1 MCATWRQATWRSSSA
16 AAAARATTSARA
28 RDARSRKWLP
38 SCARTPGWR
47 CGSRATRR
55 SGARS
60 TSRAWSGATPGPRV
74 TRAGSRTSRGP
85 TRSPPS
91 SRTGA
96 RAWRPGGN
104 EPVRACLPLKGCA
117 GMLFR
122 WTMEFQHRTLEQLL
136 LEQGRIGPDDLRKV
150 KRLQQER
157 GERLERLLL
166 DLGFI
171 SEEDLLPLLA
181 TYLGVE
187 TVPRREFPAVPVPL
201 GNLNVKFLK
210 HAKVMPLAQTN
221 GAMCVAMADPADYYT
236 IQALQIAT
244 GFAVEP
250 RLARERDIL
259 EGLDAAYGN
268 GGGGEA
274 GATSESADADIEYLS
289 DDEEDVNHLRD
300 LASEAPVI
308 RLVNLLINRAVEQR
322 SSDIHIEPFENELK
336 VRYRI
341 DGVLHDVETP
351 ARRLQAAIVSRIKI
365 MAKLN
370 IAERRLPQDGRIKL
384 RLMGKEVDL
393 RVSTLP
399 TLYGESVVLRI
410 LDRSSIVVN
419 LDALGFPE
427 DTLGQFNRLIT
438 KPYGMILVTGPTG
451 SGKTT
456 TLYGALDKINSPDKK
471 IITIEDP
478 VEYQLFGVNQIH
490 VKSQIGLTFA
500 NGLRSIVRQ
509 DPDVI
514 MVGEI
519 RDFET
524 AEIAI
529 QAALTGHLVFSTLHT
544 NDAAG
549 AVSRLLEM
557 GVEDYLLAS
566 SLLGVLAQRL
576 VRKACEKC
584 RRPAEITPAV
594 QRELG
599 GDGAPVQVYEG
610 TGCEDCAHTG
620 YRGRSGIFELLQ
632 VNEVIRPLILK
643 RSSAD
648 IIKDAG
654 VQQGMRTLREDGWL
668 KVRN

>member
-1 MCATWRQATWRSSSA
+1 M
-16 AAAARATTSARA
+16 
-28 RDARSRKWLP
+28 DL
-38 SCARTPGWR
+38 
-47 CGSRATRR
+47 
-55 SGARS
+55 
-60 TSRAWSGATPGPRV
+60 
-74 TRAGSRTSRGP
+74 
-85 TRSPPS
+85 
-91 SRTGA
+91 
-96 RAWRPGGN
+96 
-104 EPVRACLPLKGCA
+104 
-117 GMLFR
+117 
-122 WTMEFQHRTLEQLL
+122 QHRTLEQILI
-136 LEQGRIGPDDLRKV
+136 EQGRIGHDDLRKV

-181 TYLGVE
+181 AYLGVE
-187 TVPRREFPAVPVPL
+187 PIHRKDFPTAPVPL
-201 GNLNVKFLK
+201 GNLSLKFLR
-210 HAKVMPLAQTN
+210 HAKALPLAQQN
-221 GAMCVAMADPADYYT
+221 GALAVAMADPADYYA
-236 IQALQIAT
+236 IQSLQLAT
-244 GFAVEP
+244 GLSIEP
-250 RLARERDIL
+250 RLARERDVL
-259 EGLDAAYGN
+259 EALEAMY
-268 GGGGEA
+268 GGGAAAPGPSTEP
-274 GATSESADADIEYLS
+274 DAELEYFS

-308 RLVNLLINRAVEQR
+308 RLVNLLITRAVEQR
-322 SSDIHIEPFENELK
+322 ASDIHIEPFENELK

-384 RLMGKEVDL
+384 RLMGREIDL

-419 LDALGFPE
+419 LESLGFPE
-427 DTLGQFNRLIT
+427 DTLGDFERLIT

-490 VKSQIGLTFA
+490 VKPAIGLTFA

-519 RDFET
+519 RDGET

-576 VRKACEKC
+576 VRRVCQKC
-584 RRPAEITPAV
+584 RQPTELPIEALREI
-594 QRELG
+594 G
-599 GDGAPVQVYEG
+599 GMNGDAQVCEG
-610 TGCEDCAHTG
+610 RGCEECANTG
-620 YRGRSGIFELLQ
+620 YRGRAGIFELLQ
-632 VNEVIRPLILK
+632 VSDAVRQLILK

-648 IIKDAG
+648 AIRDAG
-654 VQQGMRTLREDGWL
+654 VQQGMRTLREDGWM
-668 KVRN
+668 KVRGGLTTVAEVVRVTQEEV

>member
-1 MCATWRQATWRSSSA
+1 
-16 AAAARATTSARA
+16 
-28 RDARSRKWLP
+28 
-38 SCARTPGWR
+38 
-47 CGSRATRR
+47 
-55 SGARS
+55 
-60 TSRAWSGATPGPRV
+60 
-74 TRAGSRTSRGP
+74 
-85 TRSPPS
+85 
-91 SRTGA
+91 
-96 RAWRPGGN
+96 
-104 EPVRACLPLKGCA
+104 
-117 GMLFR
+117 
-122 WTMEFQHRTLEQLL
+122 MELQHRTLEQLL
-136 LEQGRIGPDDLRKV
+136 LEQGRIGADDLRKI

-187 TVPRREFPAVPVPL
+187 AVHRRDFPQVPVPL
-201 GNLNVKFLK
+201 GSLNLKFLK
-210 HAKVMPLAQTN
+210 HAKVLPLAQSN
-221 GAMCVAMADPADYYT
+221 GTLTVAMADPADYYT
-236 IQALQIAT
+236 IQGLQLAT
-244 GFAVEP
+244 GLAIDP
-250 RLARERDIL
+250 RIARERDVL
-259 EGLDAAYGN
+259 EGLEAAYGAGTATEN
-268 GGGGEA
+268 GA
-274 GATSESADADIEYLS
+274 GADPGDAEFEYFSE
-289 DDEEDVNHLRD
+289 DEEDVNHLRD

-308 RLVNLLINRAVEQR
+308 RFVNLLITRAVEQR
-322 SSDIHIEPFENELK
+322 ASDIHIEPFENELK

-341 DGVLHDVETP
+341 DGVLHDVEAP

-384 RLMGKEVDL
+384 RLMGREIDM

-410 LDRSSIVVN
+410 LDRSSIVVT
-419 LDALGFPE
+419 LETLGFPE
-427 DTLGQFNRLIT
+427 DTLKQFEKLIT

-490 VKSQIGLTFA
+490 VKPQIGLTFA

-519 RDFET
+519 RDAET

-576 VRKACEKC
+576 VRRVCSKC
-584 RRPAEITPAV
+584 RQPAELAV
-594 QRELG
+594 DAMREIAGPDG
-599 GDGAPVQVYEG
+599 GEVRVFEG
-610 TGCEDCAHTG
+610 RGCEDCSQTG
-620 YRGRSGIFELLQ
+620 YRGRAGIFELLPVGDVTRQ
-632 VNEVIRPLILK
+632 LILK

-648 IIKDAG
+648 VIKDAA
-654 VQQGMRTLREDGWL
+654 VKLGMRTLREDGWQ
-668 KVRN
+668 KVRSGMTTVAEVVRVTQEEV

>member
-1 MCATWRQATWRSSSA
+1 M
-16 AAAARATTSARA
+16 
-28 RDARSRKWLP
+28 
-38 SCARTPGWR
+38 
-47 CGSRATRR
+47 
-55 SGARS
+55 
-60 TSRAWSGATPGPRV
+60 
-74 TRAGSRTSRGP
+74 
-85 TRSPPS
+85 
-91 SRTGA
+91 
-96 RAWRPGGN
+96 
-104 EPVRACLPLKGCA
+104 EP
-117 GMLFR
+117 
-122 WTMEFQHRTLEQLL
+122 MEEFTHRTLEQLL
-136 LEQGRIGPDDLRKV
+136 IEQGRITQDDLRKV
-150 KRLQQER
+150 RRLQQER

-171 SEEDLLPLLA
+171 SEEDLLPLLS
-181 TYLGVE
+181 TYLGIE
-187 TVPRREFPAVPVPL
+187 TIHRRDFPTAPLPL
-201 GNLNVKFLK
+201 GNLNLKFLK
-210 HAKVMPLAQTN
+210 HAKVLPLAQTN
-221 GAMCVAMADPADYYT
+221 GTLTVAMSDPADYYT
-236 IQALQIAT
+236 IQGLELATGLQI
-244 GFAVEP
+244 EP
-250 RLARERDIL
+250 RLARERDVL
-259 EGLDAAYGN
+259 EALETIYGGGDAAG
-268 GGGGEA
+268 
-274 GATSESADADIEYLS
+274 GATAETADTELEIFS

-308 RLVNLLINRAVEQR
+308 RFVNLLISRAVEQR
-322 SSDIHIEPFENELK
+322 ASDIHIEPFENELK

-341 DGVLHDVETP
+341 DGVLHDVEAP
-351 ARRLQAAIVSRIKI
+351 ARRLQAAIVSRVKI
-365 MAKLN
+365 MSKLN

-384 RLMGKEVDL
+384 RLMGREIDL

-410 LDRSSIVVN
+410 LDRSSIVVT
-419 LDALGFPE
+419 LGSLGFPE
-427 DTLGQFNRLIT
+427 DTLALFDRLIT

-490 VKSQIGLTFA
+490 VKPQIGLTFA

-519 RDFET
+519 RDAET

-576 VRKACEKC
+576 VRKVCEKC
-584 RRPAEITPAV
+584 RRSAEITPTV

-599 GDGAPVQVYEG
+599 GDGGPVQVYEG
-610 TGCEDCAHTG
+610 TGCEDCSQTG
-620 YRGRSGIFELLQ
+620 YRGRSGIFELLLM
-632 VNEVIRPLILK
+632 NDVIRPLILK

-648 IIKDAG
+648 MLKDAA
-654 VQQGMRTLREDGWL
+654 VQQGMRTLREDGWH
-668 KVRN
+668 KVRTPCALRSRPSRACRGPAS

>member
-1 MCATWRQATWRSSSA
+1 
-16 AAAARATTSARA
+16 
-28 RDARSRKWLP
+28 
-38 SCARTPGWR
+38 
-47 CGSRATRR
+47 
-55 SGARS
+55 
-60 TSRAWSGATPGPRV
+60 
-74 TRAGSRTSRGP
+74 
-85 TRSPPS
+85 
-91 SRTGA
+91 
-96 RAWRPGGN
+96 
-104 EPVRACLPLKGCA
+104 
-117 GMLFR
+117 
-122 WTMEFQHRTLEQLL
+122 MELQHRTLEQLL
-136 LEQGRIGPDDLRKV
+136 VEQGRIGADDLRKV

-171 SEEDLLPLLA
+171 SEEDLLPLLS
-181 TYLGVE
+181 TYLGIEAVHRRDFPS
-187 TVPRREFPAVPVPL
+187 VPIPL
-201 GNLNVKFLK
+201 GNVNLKFLK
-210 HAKVMPLAQTN
+210 HAKALPLAQSN
-221 GAMCVAMADPADYYT
+221 GTLVVAMSDPGDYYT
-236 IQALQIAT
+236 IQGLQLATGLQID
-244 GFAVEP
+244 P
-250 RLARERDIL
+250 RLARERDVL
-259 EGLDAAYGN
+259 EGLEAAYGS
-268 GGGGEA
+268 GGTAEA
-274 GATSESADADIEYLS
+274 GAPAEPSEADFEYFT

-308 RLVNLLINRAVEQR
+308 RFVNLLISRAVEQR
-322 SSDIHIEPFENELK
+322 ASDIHIEPFENELK

-341 DGVLHDVETP
+341 DGVLHDVEAP

-384 RLMGKEVDL
+384 RLMGREIDL

-419 LDALGFPE
+419 LDTLGFPA
-427 DTLGQFNRLIT
+427 DTLKQFDRMIT

-490 VKSQIGLTFA
+490 VKPQIGLTFA

-519 RDFET
+519 RDAET

-549 AVSRLLEM
+549 AISRLLEM

-576 VRKACEKC
+576 VRKVCVKC
-584 RRPAEITPAV
+584 RQPAELAV
-594 QRELG
+594 EAMREIAGANG
-599 GDGAPVQVYEG
+599 GEVQVWEG
-610 TGCEDCAHTG
+610 RGCEECSQTG
-620 YRGRSGIFELLQ
+620 YRGRSGIYELLP
-632 VNEVIRPLILK
+632 VNDVIRQLILK

-648 IIKDAG
+648 AIRDSG
-654 VQQGMRTLREDGWL
+654 VQQGMRTLRDDGWE
-668 KVRN
+668 KVRTGVTSVAEVVRVTQEEV

>member
-1 MCATWRQATWRSSSA
+1 
-16 AAAARATTSARA
+16 
-28 RDARSRKWLP
+28 
-38 SCARTPGWR
+38 
-47 CGSRATRR
+47 
-55 SGARS
+55 
-60 TSRAWSGATPGPRV
+60 
-74 TRAGSRTSRGP
+74 
-85 TRSPPS
+85 
-91 SRTGA
+91 
-96 RAWRPGGN
+96 
-104 EPVRACLPLKGCA
+104 
-117 GMLFR
+117 
-122 WTMEFQHRTLEQLL
+122 MEFQHRTLEQLL
-136 LEQGRIGPDDLRKV
+136 LEQGRVSQDDLRKV

-171 SEEDLLPLLA
+171 SEDDLLPLLS
-181 TYLGVE
+181 TFLGIECVN
-187 TVPRREFPAVPVPL
+187 RKDFPQSPVPL
-201 GNLNVKFLK
+201 GSLNLKYLR
-210 HAKVMPLAQTN
+210 HAKVLPLAQNN
-221 GAMCVAMADPADYYT
+221 GSLVVAMADPADFYT
-236 IQALQIAT
+236 IQSLQLAT
-244 GFAVEP
+244 GLSIDP
-250 RLARERDIL
+250 RLARERDVL
-259 EGLDAAYGN
+259 EALEVAYGN
-268 GGGGEA
+268 GA
-274 GATSESADADIEYLS
+274 PDGASGSTEPADADFEYLT

-308 RLVNLLINRAVEQR
+308 RLVNMLISRAVEQR
-322 SSDIHIEPFENELK
+322 ASDIHIEPFENELK

-341 DGVLHDVETP
+341 DGVLHDVEMP

-384 RLMGKEVDL
+384 RLMGREIDL

-419 LDALGFPE
+419 LESLGFPE
-427 DTLGQFNRLIT
+427 DTLVQFERMIV

-478 VEYQLFGVNQIH
+478 VEYQLLGVNQIH
-490 VKSQIGLTFA
+490 VKPAIGLTFA

-519 RDFET
+519 RDAET

-549 AVSRLLEM
+549 AVARLLEM

-576 VRKACEKC
+576 VRRVCIKC
-584 RRPAEITPAV
+584 RQPAEMAV
-594 QRELG
+594 EVMREIAGVNG
-599 GDGAPVQVYEG
+599 GDVQVFEG
-610 TGCEDCAHTG
+610 RGCEECSNTG
-620 YRGRSGIFELLQ
+620 YRGRAGVFELLPVSDNVRQ
-632 VNEVIRPLILK
+632 LILK

-648 IIKDAG
+648 AIREAA
-654 VQQGMRTLREDGWL
+654 VQQGMRTLRDDGWRTVGRGVTTVAEV
-668 KVRN
+668 VRVTQEEV

>member
-1 MCATWRQATWRSSSA
+1 
-16 AAAARATTSARA
+16 
-28 RDARSRKWLP
+28 
-38 SCARTPGWR
+38 
-47 CGSRATRR
+47 
-55 SGARS
+55 
-60 TSRAWSGATPGPRV
+60 
-74 TRAGSRTSRGP
+74 
-85 TRSPPS
+85 
-91 SRTGA
+91 
-96 RAWRPGGN
+96 
-104 EPVRACLPLKGCA
+104 
-117 GMLFR
+117 
-122 WTMEFQHRTLEQLL
+122 MELQYRTLEHLL

-181 TYLGVE
+181 THLGVE
-187 TVPRREFPAVPVPL
+187 AVSRREFPQVPVPL
-201 GNLNVKFLK
+201 GNVSLK
-210 HAKVMPLAQTN
+210 YLRHAKVMPLRQEN
-221 GAMCVAMADPADYYT
+221 GTLEVAMADPADFYA
-236 IQALQIAT
+236 IQALQLAT
-244 GFAVEP
+244 GLQIEP
-250 RLARERDIL
+250 RIARERDVL
-259 EGLDAAYGN
+259 EGLEAAYGN
-268 GGGGEA
+268 GEGGGGAA
-274 GATSESADADIEYLS
+274 GEPDESDFEYLS

-308 RLVNLLINRAVEQR
+308 RFVNLLISRAVEQR
-322 SSDIHIEPFENELK
+322 ASDIHIEPFENELK

-341 DGVLHDVETP
+341 DGVLHDVESP

-384 RLMGKEVDL
+384 RLMGREIDL

-419 LDALGFPE
+419 LESLGFPE
-427 DTLGQFNRLIT
+427 DTLGGFERLII

-490 VKSQIGLTFA
+490 VKPQIGLTFA

-519 RDFET
+519 RDAET

-576 VRKACEKC
+576 VRRVCAKC
-584 RRPAEITPAV
+584 RRPAELGAEV
-594 QRELG
+594 LREVG
-599 GDGAPVQVYEG
+599 GNGGPVTVYEG
-610 TGCEDCAHTG
+610 RGCEECANTG
-620 YRGRSGIFELLQ
+620 YRGRCGIYELLL
-632 VNEVIRPLILK
+632 VNDTVRQLVLK

-648 IIKDAG
+648 VIRDAA
-654 VQQGMRTLREDGWL
+654 VAQGMRTLRDDGWQ
-668 KVRN
+668 KVRSGITTVAEVVRVTQEEV

>member
-1 MCATWRQATWRSSSA
+1 
-16 AAAARATTSARA
+16 
-28 RDARSRKWLP
+28 
-38 SCARTPGWR
+38 
-47 CGSRATRR
+47 
-55 SGARS
+55 
-60 TSRAWSGATPGPRV
+60 
-74 TRAGSRTSRGP
+74 
-85 TRSPPS
+85 
-91 SRTGA
+91 
-96 RAWRPGGN
+96 
-104 EPVRACLPLKGCA
+104 
-117 GMLFR
+117 
-122 WTMEFQHRTLEQLL
+122 MELQHRTLEQLL
-136 LEQGRIGPDDLRKV
+136 LEQGRISADDLRKV

-181 TYLGVE
+181 QYLGVE
-187 TVPRREFPAVPVPL
+187 AIHRRDFPTEAVPL
-201 GNLNVKFLK
+201 GNLNIKFLK
-210 HAKVMPLAQTN
+210 RAKVMPLAQADGKLT
-221 GAMCVAMADPADYYT
+221 VAMADPADYYT
-236 IQALQIAT
+236 LQGLQLAT
-244 GFAVEP
+244 GLEIMP
-250 RLARERDIL
+250 RLARERDVL
-259 EGLDAAYGN
+259 EGLESAYGN
-268 GGGGEA
+268 GNASSAGGQAEP
-274 GATSESADADIEYLS
+274 ADADFEYFS

-308 RLVNLLINRAVEQR
+308 RLVNLLISRAVEQR
-322 SSDIHIEPFENELK
+322 ASDIHIEPFENELK

-384 RLMGKEVDL
+384 RLMGREIDM

-419 LDALGFPE
+419 LESLGFPE
-427 DTLGQFNRLIT
+427 DTLGQFEKLIN
-438 KPYGMILVTGPTG
+438 KPYGMVLVTGPTG

-490 VKSQIGLTFA
+490 VKPAIGLTFA

-519 RDFET
+519 RDGET

-576 VRKACEKC
+576 VRRVCEKC
-584 RRPAEITPAV
+584 RQPAELAV
-594 QRELG
+594 EAMAEVTG
-599 GDGAPVQVYEG
+599 GANGDPIRVSEG
-610 TGCEDCAHTG
+610 RGCEECARTG
-620 YRGRSGIFELLQ
+620 YRGRSGIYELLLVSDSVRQ
-632 VNEVIRPLILK
+632 LILK

-648 IIKDAG
+648 IIRDAA
-654 VQQGMRTLREDGWL
+654 VQQGMRTLREDGWQ
-668 KVRN
+668 KVRGGVTTVAEVVRVTQEEV

>member
-1 MCATWRQATWRSSSA
+1 MVLEA
-16 AAAARATTSARA
+16 
-28 RDARSRKWLP
+28 
-38 SCARTPGWR
+38 
-47 CGSRATRR
+47 
-55 SGARS
+55 
-60 TSRAWSGATPGPRV
+60 
-74 TRAGSRTSRGP
+74 
-85 TRSPPS
+85 
-91 SRTGA
+91 
-96 RAWRPGGN
+96 
-104 EPVRACLPLKGCA
+104 A
-117 GMLFR
+117 GMLDGQP
-122 WTMEFQHRTLEQLL
+122 MELQHRTLEQML
-136 LEQGRIGPDDLRKV
+136 LEQGRISAEDLRKV

-181 TYLGVE
+181 AYLGVE
-187 TVPRREFPAVPVPL
+187 AVQRRDFPTTPLPL
-201 GNLNVKFLK
+201 GSLPFKYLR
-210 HAKVMPLAQTN
+210 HAKVLPLTQQN
-221 GAMCVAMADPADYYT
+221 GTLTVAMADPADYYT
-236 IQALQIAT
+236 IQGLRLAT
-244 GFAVEP
+244 GLEIMP
-250 RLARERDIL
+250 RLARERDVVEAL
-259 EGLDAAYGN
+259 EAAYGGN
-268 GGGGEA
+268 GGAGGEGTEPA
-274 GATSESADADIEYLS
+274 EAELEFLS

-308 RLVNLLINRAVEQR
+308 RLVNMLINRAVEQR
-322 SSDIHIEPFENELK
+322 ASDIHIEPFENELK

-384 RLMGKEVDL
+384 RLMGREIDL

-419 LDALGFPE
+419 LDVLGFAE
-427 DTLGQFNRLIT
+427 DTLANFSQLIT
-438 KPYGMILVTGPTG
+438 KPYGMVLVTGPTG

-471 IITIEDP
+471 IITIEEP
-478 VEYQLFGVNQIH
+478 VEYQLFGVIQIH
-490 VKSQIGLTFA
+490 VKPQIGLTFA

-519 RDFET
+519 RDAET

-576 VRKACEKC
+576 VRRVCLKC
-584 RRPAEITPAV
+584 RRPVTLAAGVAHEVGAS
-594 QRELG
+594 
-599 GDGAPVQVYEG
+599 GDVFEGA
-610 TGCEDCAHTG
+610 GCEDCSRTG
-620 YRGRSGIFELLQ
+620 YRGRAGIYELLVMSDAVRQ
-632 VNEVIRPLILK
+632 LILK

-648 IIKDAG
+648 VVRDAAVSG
-654 VQQGMRTLREDGWL
+654 GMRTLREDGWRQ
-668 KVRN
+668 VRNGLTTVAEVVRVTQEEV

>member
-1 MCATWRQATWRSSSA
+1 
-16 AAAARATTSARA
+16 
-28 RDARSRKWLP
+28 
-38 SCARTPGWR
+38 
-47 CGSRATRR
+47 
-55 SGARS
+55 
-60 TSRAWSGATPGPRV
+60 
-74 TRAGSRTSRGP
+74 
-85 TRSPPS
+85 
-91 SRTGA
+91 
-96 RAWRPGGN
+96 
-104 EPVRACLPLKGCA
+104 
-117 GMLFR
+117 
-122 WTMEFQHRTLEQLL
+122 MELQHRTLEQLL
-136 LEQGRIGPDDLRKV
+136 LEQGRIGADDLRKV

-181 TYLGVE
+181 TYLGVDA
-187 TVPRREFPAVPVPL
+187 VHRKDFPQVPVPL
-201 GNLNVKFLK
+201 GNLNLKFLK
-210 HAKVMPLAQTN
+210 HARAIPLAQDN
-221 GAMCVAMADPADYYT
+221 GTLTVAMADPADYYT
-236 IQALQIAT
+236 IQGLQLATGLQIQ
-244 GFAVEP
+244 P
-250 RLARERDIL
+250 KIARERDVL
-259 EGLDAAYGN
+259 EALESTYGSGHGTENGAAGEPGDA
-268 GGGGEA
+268 EF
-274 GATSESADADIEYLS
+274 EYLS

-308 RLVNLLINRAVEQR
+308 RLVNLLISRAVEQR
-322 SSDIHIEPFENELK
+322 ASDIHIEPFENKLK

-341 DGVLHDVETP
+341 DGVLHDIDPP
-351 ARRLQAAIVSRIKI
+351 ARGLQAAIVSRVKI

-384 RLMGKEVDL
+384 RLMGREIDL

-399 TLYGESVVLRI
+399 TLYGESVVLRL

-419 LDALGFPE
+419 LDSLGFP
-427 DTLGQFNRLIT
+427 DDNLRQFEKLIN

-490 VKSQIGLTFA
+490 VKPQIGLTFA

-519 RDFET
+519 RDAET

-576 VRKACEKC
+576 VRRVCNKC
-584 RRPAEITPAV
+584 RQPAELAV
-594 QRELG
+594 EAMREIAGANG
-599 GDGAPVQVYEG
+599 GEVQVWEG
-610 TGCEDCAHTG
+610 RGCEDCANTG
-620 YRGRSGIFELLQ
+620 YRGRSGIFELLI
-632 VNEVIRPLILK
+632 VNDTVRQLILK

-648 IIKDAG
+648 IIKDAA
-654 VQQGMRTLREDGWL
+654 VKLGMRTLREDGWQ
-668 KVRN
+668 KVRSGATSVAEVVRVTQEEV

>member
-1 MCATWRQATWRSSSA
+1 
-16 AAAARATTSARA
+16 
-28 RDARSRKWLP
+28 
-38 SCARTPGWR
+38 
-47 CGSRATRR
+47 
-55 SGARS
+55 
-60 TSRAWSGATPGPRV
+60 
-74 TRAGSRTSRGP
+74 
-85 TRSPPS
+85 
-91 SRTGA
+91 
-96 RAWRPGGN
+96 
-104 EPVRACLPLKGCA
+104 
-117 GMLFR
+117 
-122 WTMEFQHRTLEQLL
+122 MELQHRTLEQLL
-136 LEQGRIGPDDLRKV
+136 LEQGRLSQDDLRKV

-181 TYLGVE
+181 TYLGIEPVH
-187 TVPRREFPAVPVPL
+187 RRDFPTAPVPL
-201 GNLNVKFLK
+201 DGLNLKFLK
-210 HAKVMPLAQTN
+210 HAKVLPLAQTN
-221 GAMCVAMADPADYYT
+221 GTLTVAMSDPADYYT
-236 IQALQIAT
+236 IQGLQLAT
-244 GFAVEP
+244 GLQVEP
-250 RLARERDIL
+250 RLARERDVL
-259 EGLDAAYGN
+259 EALETIY
-268 GGGGEA
+268 GGGAAA
-274 GATSESADADIEYLS
+274 GGTAEEPADAEIEYFG
-289 DDEEDVNHLRD
+289 DDEEDVDHLRD

-308 RLVNLLINRAVEQR
+308 RFVNLLISRAVEQR
-322 SSDIHIEPFENELK
+322 ASDIHIEPFENELK

-341 DGVLHDVETP
+341 DGVLHDVEAP

-384 RLMGKEVDL
+384 RLMGREIDL

-419 LDALGFPE
+419 LDSLGFPE
-427 DTLGQFNRLIT
+427 DTLTQFNRLIT

-490 VKSQIGLTFA
+490 VKPQIGLTFA

-519 RDFET
+519 RDAET

-576 VRKACEKC
+576 VRRMCTKC
-584 RRPAEITPAV
+584 RRPAEMAAEVLRDI
-594 QRELG
+594 G
-599 GDGAPVQVYEG
+599 GDGGTQVFEG
-610 TGCEDCAHTG
+610 EGCEDCAQTG
-620 YRGRSGIFELLQ
+620 YRGRLGIFELLP
-632 VNEVIRPLILK
+632 VNEVIRPLILE
-643 RSSAD
+643 RSSAG
-648 IIKDAG
+648 IIKDAA
-654 VQQGMRTLREDGWL
+654 VQRGMRTLREDGWH
-668 KVRN
+668 KVRTGVTTVAEVVRVTQEEV